1 MSGGAFILVVSPKTQ
16 RLLLGLRNF
25 QTEWNPNTWFA
36 FGGTMEPGESP
47 LDTATREFFEET
59 KLSKELYKLDDDLLF
74 HGRTV
79 KDGTAHDLYMFLAT
93 MSCEMFPEIDEE
105 SQKWRWVSLS
115 DIPHLKLHPALYSI
129 FTKPEYISRVKKA
142 LLNHF

>member
-16 RLLLGLRNF
+16 RLLLGLRNSE
-25 QTEWNPNTWFA
+25 TEWNPDTWFA
-36 FGGTMEPGESP
+36 FGGTMEPGETP
-47 LDTATREFFEET
+47 LDTAIREFFEET
-59 KLSKELYKLDDDLLF
+59 KLTKDSYTLETDPLF

-79 KDGTAHDLYMFLAT
+79 KNGVAHDLIVFLAR
-93 MSCEMFPEIDEE
+93 MNCEVFPEIDAE